1 MFLTSVCMCVAT
13 ENATGADYVVEK
25 MMRNVLEIESQ
36 SDNHALL
43 KLFCDAA

>member
-1 MFLTSVCMCVAT
+1 MCVAT

-25 MMRNVLEIESQ
+25 MMRNALEIKSQ
-36 SDNHALL
+36 SDNHTLL